1 MPTSSMDTTN
11 TWLAVMAIAIIVQ
24 TLLMLG
30 IAIIA
35 WRAMG
40 QAADAVKQLEARH
53 LVPLSARVT
62 AVSER
67 VTAVADDVQE
77 VITRVRRADDAVR
90 AQLDRLD
97 NVAHV
102 AGHAIGT
109 AGHAIGAK
117 VWPVVGLSR
126 AVGAAFKAF
135 TSRGTSSPSS
145 PGTPH
150 VAGVPTR

>member
-1 MPTSSMDTTN
+1 MPPSMDTTN

-30 IAIIA
+30 IAVIA

-40 QAADAVKQLEARH
+40 QAAEAVKQLEARH
-53 LVPLSARVT
+53 LVPLNARVM

-102 AGHAIGT
+102 AGHAIG
-109 AGHAIGAK
+109 AK

-135 TSRGTSSPSS
+135 TSRGTTSPSS

-150 VAGVPTR
+150 VAGVTTR

>member
-1 MPTSSMDTTN
+1 MPTSMDTTN
-11 TWLAVMAIAIIVQ
+11 TWLAVMAIAIVAQ
-24 TLLMLG
+24 TLLMLA
-30 IAIIA
+30 IAIVA
-35 WRAMG
+35 WRALG

-53 LVPLSARVT
+53 LVPLSTRVS

-77 VITRVRRADDAVR
+77 VIARVRRADDAVR

-97 NVAHV
+97 GVAQAAHV
-102 AGHAIGT
+102 

-135 TSRGTSSPSS
+135 TSRGTSSS

>member
-24 TLLMLG
+24 TLLMFG
-30 IAIIA
+30 IAIVA

-53 LVPLSARVT
+53 LAPLSARVT

-77 VITRVRRADDAVR
+77 VIIRVRRADDAVR

-102 AGHAIGT
+102 